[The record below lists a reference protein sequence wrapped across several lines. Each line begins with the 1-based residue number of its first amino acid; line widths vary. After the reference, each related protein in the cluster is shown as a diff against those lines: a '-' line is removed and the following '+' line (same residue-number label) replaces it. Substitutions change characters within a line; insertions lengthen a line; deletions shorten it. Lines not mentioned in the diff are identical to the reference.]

1 MEIKEITGKMM
12 ELINKPLPSEAVTQ
26 HPTKTYL
33 SSIKAIY
40 VLERLN
46 EVFWIG
52 AWTIKTDQIWEAIK
66 WMVVVK
72 VTFQIP
78 TYWVYYECF
87 WGNDNWWE
95 ASKNFDLWDAYK
107 WATTDAITKIC
118 SYMGIWM
125 DVFKWKQKWTWKKEP
140 YKQNSAIAQEQ
151 AQKPWFN
158 DPELT
163 EFTKNTDYPDYKTAL
178 EVIEKKYKIWWPMK
192 EKVEL
197 LYKLK

>member
-1 MEIKEITGKMM
+1 METITQDMI
-12 ELINKPLPSEAVTQ
+12 ELIKKPLPAEAVTQ

-52 AWTIKTDQIWEAIK
+52 AWSVKTDQVWEVLN

-72 VTFQIP
+72 VTFEIP
-78 TYWVYYECF
+78 KYWIYYECF

-95 ASKNFDLWDAYK
+95 SNKNFDLWDAYK

-118 SYMGIWM
+118 SYMWIWM
-125 DVFKWKQKWTWKKEP
+125 DVFKGKQKGKWWKPKWDEAPKVWYNDTKKHISQWEDMVAEWKTTWKEILAKVTANWVCINGKDKEL
-140 YKQNSAIAQEQ
+140 I
-151 AQKPWFN
+151 
-158 DPELT
+158 L
-163 EFTKNTDYPDYKTAL
+163 AL
-178 EVIEKKYKIWWPMK
+178 DK
-192 EKVEL
+192 
-197 LYKLK
+197 